1 MTCND
6 CPNQT
11 DGTCCHQLIR
21 PQGSKTMN
29 VLDEAAWER
38 EFDHVEAKQKQRE
51 VLDGKNPPKAW
62 VGNVRTLSAWTYSTS
77 HSEQFNEE

>member
-11 DGTCCHQLIR
+11 DGKCCHQLIR

-38 EFDHVEAKQKQRE
+38 EINHANRVQEQRE
-51 VLDGKNPPKAW
+51 GRDGKNPPKVFFA
-62 VGNVRTLSAWTYSTS
+62 SARMVWDRDAFAVT
-77 HSEQFNEE
+77 EKDDNQ